1 MTYYWLFCTPRTL
14 AHTVSF
20 WALRPNSPLS
30 LKWGSKI
37 SNSRSHT
44 CIHDSLRAN
53 LGSSL
58 TFNHLPVSHIP
69 LHQLHSHFSV
79 KDLLETHPDSC
90 TRLPTREIPLCQS
103 LLSLTCY
110 NINNYT
116 FLSSYYLPETKRS
129 IWHTLSLISV
139 TTGPEFLITV
149 L

>member
-1 MTYYWLFCTPRTL
+1 MTYYWLFCTLRTL

-37 SNSRSHT
+37 SHSRSHI
-44 CIHDSLRAN
+44 CIPDSLRAS
-53 LGSSL
+53 LGSPLIS
-58 TFNHLPVSHIP
+58 NHLPVSHVA
-69 LHQLHSHFSV
+69 LHQLHGHFSV
-79 KDLLETHPDSC
+79 KHLLETHPDSC

-103 LLSLTCY
+103 LLSLTGY

-116 FLSSYYLPETKRS
+116 FLSSYYLPGTKRS
-129 IWHTLSLISV
+129 IWHTLSLMSI
-139 TTGPEFLITV
+139 TTRPEFLITV